1 MIYLTDENEIKNI
14 ILDLIET
21 DILWIDTEVADYATK
36 KPRLSLIQVLAYS
49 ENLDGSR
56 TYMLDVLDKPD
67 LIDFFI
73 KNIMINESIKKIFH
87 NANYDLRLL
96 GKTTAKNVFCTLQF
110 ARKFPYHLL
119 PVKSHSL
126 KTLTEYLTNF
136 KDLNKEEQ
144 GSDWGVRPLQKS
156 QLEYAKMDCVY
167 LAQVYQKLLELD
179 STVNHNQE
187 ENQLDNLCRRY
198 KEIEEQWLLLD
209 SEIKYLKEQIQE
221 IMINNDIKENSYFK
235 LTSRQR
241 TTIKSNL
248 QELVKLINNKNI
260 NIDFSI
266 TLTKAIQEQLGNNL
280 EDLKTDRDTNISHSL
295 KDVI

>member
-21 DILWIDTEVADYATK
+21 DILWLDTEVADYATK
-36 KPRLSLIQVLAYS
+36 KPRLSLIQVLAYP

-56 TYMLDVLDKPD
+56 IYMLDVLDKPD

-73 KNIMINESIKKIFH
+73 KNIMINESIKKVFH
-87 NANYDLRLL
+87 NASYDLRLL
-96 GKTTAKNVFCTLQF
+96 GKTTAKNVFCTLEFSRQ
-110 ARKFPYHLL
+110 FPYHLL
-119 PVKSHSL
+119 PVKSYSL
-126 KTLTEYLTNF
+126 ITLTEYLTNF
-136 KDLNKEEQ
+136 KDLDKEEQ
-144 GSDWGVRPLQKS
+144 GSDWGVRPLHKS
-156 QLEYAKMDCVY
+156 QLKYAKMDCVY

-280 EDLKTDRDTNISHSL
+280 EDLKTNRDTNISHSL

>member
-1 MIYLTDENEIKNI
+1 MIYLSDENEIKNI

-21 DILWIDTEVADYATK
+21 DILWLDTEVADYATK
-36 KPRLSLIQVLAYS
+36 KPRLSLIQVLAYP

-73 KNIMINESIKKIFH
+73 KQIMINESIKKIFH
-87 NANYDLRLL
+87 NANYDLRFL
-96 GKTTAKNVFCTLQF
+96 GKTTAKNVFCTLEF
-110 ARKFPYHLL
+110 ARQFPYHLL

-136 KDLNKEEQ
+136 KDLDKEEQ
-144 GSDWGVRPLQKS
+144 GSDWGIRPLNKS

-167 LAQVYQKLLELD
+167 LAQVYEKLLELD
-179 STVNHNQE
+179 HKINNNKDQ
-187 ENQLDNLCRRY
+187 NNLDNLCNRY
-198 KEIEEQWLLLD
+198 KEIEQKWLLLD
-209 SEIKYLKEQIQE
+209 SEIQYLKEQIKQ
-221 IMINNDIKENSYFK
+221 IMIDNDLKENDYFK
-235 LTSRQR
+235 LTSSQR

-260 NIDFSI
+260 NLDFSI
-266 TLTKAIQEQLGNNL
+266 TLTKAIQEQLGDNL
-280 EDLKTDRDTNISHSL
+280 ESLKTDIDINTYYTL
-295 KDVI
+295 KNTI